1 MLVVDTRLRDN
12 ALIFVFMACAGK
24 PNICGG
30 FKVANHKSAIK
41 RHRQSVERAGRN
53 RAVRTRVKN
62 AIKQVRAAIT
72 GSDKA
77 QAGEAL
83 VAATSVLSK
92 AASKG
97 AGDQTWVK
105 PLIAAARRP
114 APRNSTS

>member
-1 MLVVDTRLRDN
+1 M
-12 ALIFVFMACAGK
+12 
-24 PNICGG
+24 
-30 FKVANHKSAIK
+30 ANHKSAIK

-97 AGDQTWVK
+97 AMHWK
-105 PLIAAARRP
+105 KAARKISRL
-114 APRNSTS
+114 ARAVNGIEA

>member
-1 MLVVDTRLRDN
+1 M
-12 ALIFVFMACAGK
+12 
-24 PNICGG
+24 
-30 FKVANHKSAIK
+30 ANHKSAIK

-92 AASKG
+92 AAGKG
-97 AGDQTWVK
+97 AMHWK
-105 PLIAAARRP
+105 KAARKISRL
-114 APRNSTS
+114 ARAVNSIEAQ